1 LDHLTPQ
8 CKIKYNI
15 HAMSLDKK
23 EQLLE
28 QLLADKDVAVELVE
42 DVQNQEE
49 VCKNSMDFVLH
60 SG

>member
-1 LDHLTPQ
+1 
-8 CKIKYNI
+8 
-15 HAMSLDKK
+15 MSSDEK

-42 DVQNQEE
+42 DIQSQEE
-49 VCKNSMDFVLH
+49 VCKNLTDFVLR